1 MCLLVYF
8 SIFVGVMMQIKKIG
22 PVLCCILL
30 LAACD
35 SNEGGKQNGAQ
46 AQLDSAL
53 NVTRDSLTRAL
64 KAQNDS
70 IINAE
75 SRRVADSLAAA
86 SGKSEVAPRNN
97 TSHAVPALTPPPP
110 PPSAPTTP
118 RPGSH

>member
-8 SIFVGVMMQIKKIG
+8 SIFVGVIMWIKKTL
-22 PVLCCILL
+22 PALACTLL
-30 LAACD
+30 LAACGG
-35 SNEGGKQNGAQ
+35 NEGGKQNGAQ

-75 SRRVADSLAAA
+75 SKRVADSLAAA
-86 SGKSEVAPRNN
+86 SGKNESTPRSK
-97 TSHAVPALTPPPP
+97 TQHEVPALAPPPP

-118 RPGSH
+118 RPGGR

>member
-1 MCLLVYF
+1 LLVYF
-8 SIFVGVMMQIKKIG
+8 SIFVAVKMWTKKTLLALG
-22 PVLCCILL
+22 CIVL

-86 SGKSEVAPRNN
+86 ANKNEAAPRNN
-97 TSHAVPALTPPPP
+97 AQHAVPTLTPPPP
-110 PPSAPTTP
+110 PPTAPTTP
-118 RPGSH
+118 RPGAH

>member
-1 MCLLVYF
+1 MW
-8 SIFVGVMMQIKKIG
+8 IKKIL
-22 PVLCCILL
+22 PALCGALL
-30 LAACD
+30 LAACSD
-35 SNEGGKQNGAQ
+35 NDGSKQNGAQ

-75 SRRVADSLAAA
+75 SKRVADSLAAA
-86 SGKSEVAPRNN
+86 SGKSETAPRNS

>member
-8 SIFVGVMMQIKKIG
+8 SIFVGVMMQINKIV
-22 PVLCCILL
+22 PALCCILL